1 MNHVSLIGKL
11 EGGLIDYPEPSTNG
25 RSMAQ
30 FKLITKSIYINK
42 QGIPKERREKH
53 DILVWGK
60 FKQLMERLAQPEMQ
74 LAVEGTLL
82 YRYRYMNGR
91 LIKRAEI
98 EANDLII
105 V

>member
-11 EGGLIDYPEPSTNG
+11 EGELIQQPPKTVNG
-25 RSMAQ
+25 RSGAY
-30 FKLITKSIYINK
+30 FRLITRSTYINS
-42 QGIPKERREKH
+42 QGVLKERREKH
-53 DILVWGK
+53 DVYVWGK
-60 FKQLMERLAQPEMQ
+60 FKQMMERLVQPDMQ

-82 YRYRYMNGR
+82 YRYRYINGKLTR
-91 LIKRAEI
+91 QAEI